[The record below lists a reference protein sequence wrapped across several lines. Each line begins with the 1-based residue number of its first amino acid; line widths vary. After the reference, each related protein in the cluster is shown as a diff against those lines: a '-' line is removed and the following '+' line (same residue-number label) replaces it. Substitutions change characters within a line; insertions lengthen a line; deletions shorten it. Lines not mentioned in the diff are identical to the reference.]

1 MWHLRETVNQV
12 KKSHCHAYERD
23 LACFK
28 ILLYHFGS
36 RRSRVPLA
44 HIYRSRAAL
53 VSRGLKEELC
63 NALHCDSPSREHD
76 IDALLDN
83 RGTSGHAVWRQEK
96 HLTVGPSRPRHRK
109 G

>member
-1 MWHLRETVNQV
+1 MWHLRETVSQV

-44 HIYRSRAAL
+44 HIYRACLGLSESEPRVFAL
-53 VSRGLKEELC
+53 PYIQ
-63 NALHCDSPSREHD
+63 CDSSSWEYD
-76 IDALLDN
+76 IDAVLDN
-83 RGTSGHAVWRQEK
+83 RGTSGLAVWRQEN
-96 HLTVGPSRPRHRK
+96 T
-109 G
+109 

>member
-1 MWHLRETVNQV
+1 MWHLRETVSQV

-28 ILLYHFGS
+28 ILLYHFGL

-44 HIYRSRAAL
+44 HIYREPAL
-53 VSRGLKEELC
+53 VFRGLKEGVC
-63 NALHCDSPSREHD
+63 DALHCDFLPREND
-76 IDALLDN
+76 IDAVLDN
-83 RGTSGHAVWRQEK
+83 RGTSGLAVWRQEK
-96 HLTVGPSRPRHRK
+96 DLTVGPSRPRHQK